1 MVPQARRVG
10 SFCRSLA
17 ATFAKAYV
25 SSAES
30 SHRWIRLIEPACT
43 SCMICARECPS
54 WCISI
59 DSHTEPMPDLPPTA
73 RERTQNV
80 LDRFAIDWSLCM
92 YCGMCIESC
101 PFDALSW
108 SDKRVSESLSRTD
121 LVSAWG
127 LDGDR

>member
-1 MVPQARRVG
+1 M
-10 SFCRSLA
+10 LA
-17 ATFAKAYV
+17 
-25 SSAES
+25 
-30 SHRWIRLIEPACT
+30 P
-43 SCMICARECPS
+43 
-54 WCISI
+54 
-59 DSHTEPMPDLPPTA
+59 
-73 RERTQNV
+73 RTVAV
-80 LDRFAIDWSLCM
+80 LDEFAIDWGLCM

>member
-1 MVPQARRVG
+1 MRH
-10 SFCRSLA
+10 
-17 ATFAKAYV
+17 
-25 SSAES
+25 SA
-30 SHRWIRLIEPACT
+30 INLDVDACT
-43 SCMICARECPS
+43 SCMICAR
-54 WCISI
+54 
-59 DSHTEPMPDLPPTA
+59 
-73 RERTQNV
+73 
-80 LDRFAIDWSLCM
+80 AIDWGLCM

>member
-1 MVPQARRVG
+1 
-10 SFCRSLA
+10 
-17 ATFAKAYV
+17 
-25 SSAES
+25 
-30 SHRWIRLIEPACT
+30 
-43 SCMICARECPS
+43 
-54 WCISI
+54 
-59 DSHTEPMPDLPPTA
+59 
-73 RERTQNV
+73 
-80 LDRFAIDWSLCM
+80 LDEFAIDWGLGM